1 MTLGQALKDARKNA
15 GITLDELSSKT
26 NIRASLLREFEDDN
40 FRNAGGDTYARG
52 HLRSIARVLNV
63 SAEELQ
69 TQFDAEHAQVARP
82 IHDQLVE
89 NNVTAALPE
98 KSKITNKQLITFS
111 MVGIVSIFLI
121 SFTVSNLKQTAS
133 NPKPKPVAT
142 AEVSATP
149 SASASASASST
160 ETARPNSYSSGT
172 GVSVKLEASNGS
184 SWLFV
189 SDKNGVTLYSGRATQ
204 GQNFEF
210 SSTEEVKLRIGNAG
224 AVKLTVN
231 GKEVPSV
238 GGNGEVVDLTYGVN
252 S

>member
-1 MTLGQALKDARKNA
+1 MTLSQTLKDARKSA

-26 NIRASLLREFEDDN
+26 NIRASLLREFEEDN

-52 HLRSIARVLNV
+52 HLRSIARILNV
-63 SAEELQ
+63 NAEELL

-82 IHDQLVE
+82 IHDQLVA
-89 NNVTAALPE
+89 NNATVALPE

-111 MVGIVSIFLI
+111 MVGIIAIFAI

-149 SASASASASST
+149 SASASST
-160 ETARPNSYSSGT
+160 ETTKPNSYSSGT
-172 GVSVKLEASNGS
+172 GVSVKLDASNGS
-184 SWLFV
+184 SWVFV

-204 GQNFEF
+204 GQSFEF

>member
-15 GITLDELSSKT
+15 GINLDELSSKT

-40 FRNAGGDTYARG
+40 FHNAGGDTYARG

-89 NNVTAALPE
+89 NNATVALPE

-149 SASASASASST
+149 SASASSAV
-160 ETARPNSYSSGT
+160 TAKPNSYSSGT

-189 SDKNGVTLYSGRATQ
+189 SDKNGVTLYSGRASQ
-204 GQNFEF
+204 GQIFEF